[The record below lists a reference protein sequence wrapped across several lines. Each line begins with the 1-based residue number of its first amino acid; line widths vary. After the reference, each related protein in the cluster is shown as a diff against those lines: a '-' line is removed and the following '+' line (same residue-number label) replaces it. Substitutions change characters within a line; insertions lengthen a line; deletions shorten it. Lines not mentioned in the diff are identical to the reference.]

1 MHEYGV
7 VPSPLLY
14 LGHLSDDSCDGTQVG
29 ALTVWS
35 PALNVDLLHL
45 VTLVRLRQRRK
56 HIEAKLHKLCHI
68 SDCRLSDIQ

>member
-1 MHEYGV
+1 MYEYGV

-14 LGHLSDDSCDGTQVG
+14 LGHLCNDSCDGTQVG

-45 VTLVRLRQRRK
+45 VTLVHLRQRRSIN
-56 HIEAKLHKLCHI
+56 HTNFVTNL
-68 SDCRLSDIQ
+68 R